1 MKTLCFTAHR
11 PPALVGC
18 SDWWIA
24 RLELAINRA
33 IQKGFTRFISGGAL
47 GGDLEAA
54 RLVHLARQDYPIE
67 SWIIVPC
74 ANQESLWNER
84 DQKEYRAIL
93 PQADKTMYTSALEYK
108 GAWQMWKRNRAMIA
122 MSQAVIAVWRSD
134 TPKGGTAGTVQEALK
149 MNRRVYQ
156 IDPKRK
162 WEGWL

>member
-11 PPALVGC
+11 PSALIGC
-18 SDWWIA
+18 SDWWIV

-54 RLVHLARQDYPIE
+54 QLVHLARDYHQIE
-67 SWIIVPC
+67 SWIYVPC
-74 ANQESLWNER
+74 ANQEALWSKK
-84 DQKEYRAIL
+84 DQEEYRRIL
-93 PQADKTMYTSALEYK
+93 ASADEVMYTSELPYK

-122 MSQAVIAVWRSD
+122 ESQAVIALWRSD
-134 TPKGGTAGTVQEALK
+134 TTTGGTFGTVQEALK

-156 IDPKRK
+156 IDPKAER
-162 WEGWL
+162 EGWL

>member
-11 PPALVGC
+11 PQSLIGC
-18 SDWWIA
+18 SDWWIV

-33 IQKGFTRFISGGAL
+33 IQRGFVRFISGGAR

-54 RLVHLARQDYPIE
+54 RLVHLVRQKYPIE
-67 SWIIVPC
+67 SWIYAPC
-74 ANQESLWNER
+74 ANQEALWSKKE
-84 DQKEYRAIL
+84 QEEYRRIL
-93 PQADKTMYTSALEYK
+93 AEADKVVYTSELEYK

-122 MSQAVIAVWRSD
+122 ESQVVIAIWRSD

-156 IDPKRK
+156 IDPKAQR
-162 WEGWL
+162 EGWL